1 MRPGGTEE
9 QKYFNPRSPH
19 GERHLSDWL
28 LLQSNINFNPRS
40 PHGERRLRIS
50 AHTVSRKLFQSTLP
64 ARGAT
69 DAALKMAAAMQ
80 FQSTLPARG
89 ATEHDLSVPC
99 LRRQFQSTLPA
110 RGATPR
116 LSARHDLPGFQ
127 STLPARGATLVGKE
141 ELYHRLNFNPR
152 SPHGER
158 QPPAA
163 TSRRRT
169 EISIHAPRTGSDG
182 CPWTR
187 HFRQRISIH
196 APRTGS
202 DVISRSFL
210 SVLQVDF
217 NPRSPHGERQKNL
230 SKGHCV
236 MRHFNPRSPHGERRK
251 PVEQEFLNLL
261 FQSTLPARGATGC
274 GGKSRG
280 DHRDFNP
287 RSPHGERRRTASQSR
302 QPPAISIHAP
312 RTGSDSR
319 AASRRQSRQQFQST
333 LPARGATPQ
342 NQAAGLRLG
351 NFNPRS
357 PHGERHGR

>member
-1 MRPGGTEE
+1 MISIHA
-9 QKYFNPRSPH
+9 PRT
-19 GERHLSDWL
+19 GSD
-28 LLQSNINFNPRS
+28 NGNAIPRVDGRNFNPRS
-40 PHGERRLRIS
+40 PHGERRGLSSRPRWLR
-50 AHTVSRKLFQSTLP
+50 
-64 ARGAT
+64 
-69 DAALKMAAAMQ
+69 
-80 FQSTLPARG
+80 
-89 ATEHDLSVPC
+89 
-99 LRRQFQSTLPA
+99 
-110 RGATPR
+110 
-116 LSARHDLPGFQ
+116 
-127 STLPARGATLVGKE
+127 
-141 ELYHRLNFNPR
+141 YFNPR

-169 EISIHAPRTGSDG
+169 EISIHAPRTGSD
-182 CPWTR
+182 
-187 HFRQRISIH
+187 HQRPPAAGGRRFQSTLPARGATGVRGQGTSGRGFQSTLPARGATGAAPEGRNGSGISIH

-333 LPARGATPQ
+333 LPARGATV
-342 NQAAGLRLG
+342 
-351 NFNPRS
+351 S
-357 PHGERHGR
+357 